1 MAGGTI
7 VAGAA
12 MVAGGAMVAG
22 PPPVSWLG
30 PETADR
36 APEKKKGQAVDAMFC
51 ILRLALG
58 EGTGD

>member
-1 MAGGTI
+1 VGRSWL
-7 VAGAA
+7 AA
-12 MVAGGAMVAG
+12 RWWLALRWWQL
-22 PPPVSWLG
+22 PPVSWLG
-30 PETADR
+30 PETADW

>member
-1 MAGGTI
+1 
-7 VAGAA
+7 VARGWQL
-12 MVAGGAMVAG
+12 
-22 PPPVSWLG
+22 PPVSWLG

>member
-1 MAGGTI
+1 
-7 VAGAA
+7 
-12 MVAGGAMVAG
+12 MVAA
-22 PPPVSWLG
+22 PPVSWLG

-58 EGTGD
+58 EGTGDWPRFIRLSEAW